1 MALRSMVGGMTYWLG
16 SGNLGFALGAVAS
29 VATSTIGYNMLKSPY
44 SREGLGIILTGTAK
58 LIKTTKDTA
67 LLKQLKADRLIVI
80 GLLSDLEK
88 NAERPP
94 LKGAA
99 NQ

>member
-1 MALRSMVGGMTYWLG
+1 MALRALGGGMAYWVS
-16 SGNLGFALGAVAS
+16 SGNAAYALGGIAA
-29 VATSTIGYNMLKSPY
+29 ATVGVIGYDIIKGPKLRKNLG
-44 SREGLGIILTGTAK
+44 GLLAGTAA
-58 LIKTTKDTA
+58 LIKTTKDTT

-99 NQ
+99 NK

>member
-1 MALRSMVGGMTYWLG
+1 MALRALGGGMAYWVTSGNAGYALGGIAAGITATVGYDFLTGPAVRQGLG
-16 SGNLGFALGAVAS
+16 SL
-29 VATSTIGYNMLKSPY
+29 
-44 SREGLGIILTGTAK
+44 LTGTAK

-80 GLLSDLEK
+80 GLLTDLEA